1 VDLSFDDSA
10 RDLTLGEGVRRSILP
25 GGVRLLTEAD
35 RAVRSASIGLWL
47 PVGSRDE
54 TPQHAGSTH
63 VLEHLLFKGTARRDA
78 MAIATAFDEVGGES
92 NAATAKEHTVYHG
105 RVRSVDLDV
114 AIDVLTD
121 MVTSATLDSGML
133 ESEREVILEELA
145 MAQDDPTDCGYEAFL
160 AQVLGPDTA
169 LGRPVG
175 GSEQTVRALDAA
187 DVRAH
192 FAEHY
197 VPSKLVVTASGDLDH
212 DQLAETLAER
222 LETGGWSLPAGAVP
236 APRRTAADGPTSP
249 ALSGAISRHH
259 LVRELEQ
266 THVYLGGPSISATSP
281 DRHAMS
287 VLMAVLGGGMSS
299 RLFQEIRERRGLA
312 YTVYSFSAAY
322 REAGLFGMYAACR
335 PSRTEQVVELMIDQ
349 MQQLADHGPTDEE
362 MARALGQIT
371 GALALGLEDTF
382 SRMGRLGTLELV
394 HGRYTSV
401 DDVLAAIAAV
411 TAEDV
416 RTLAGRLA
424 ASFTTRVDVG
434 PAA

>member
-1 VDLSFDDSA
+1 
-10 RDLTLGEGVRRSILP
+10 
-25 GGVRLLTEAD
+25 
-35 RAVRSASIGLWL
+35 
-47 PVGSRDE
+47 
-54 TPQHAGSTH
+54 
-63 VLEHLLFKGTARRDA
+63 
-78 MAIATAFDEVGGES
+78 
-92 NAATAKEHTVYHG
+92 
-105 RVRSVDLDV
+105 
-114 AIDVLTD
+114 
-121 MVTSATLDSGML
+121 
-133 ESEREVILEELA
+133 
-145 MAQDDPTDCGYEAFL
+145 
-160 AQVLGPDTA
+160 
-169 LGRPVG
+169 
-175 GSEQTVRALDAA
+175 
-187 DVRAH
+187 
-192 FAEHY
+192 
-197 VPSKLVVTASGDLDH
+197 
-212 DQLAETLAER
+212 
-222 LETGGWSLPAGAVP
+222 
-236 APRRTAADGPTSP
+236 
-249 ALSGAISRHH
+249 
-259 LVRELEQ
+259 
-266 THVYLGGPSISATSP
+266 
-281 DRHAMS
+281 
-287 VLMAVLGGGMSS
+287 MSS